1 MAPTAHVTHFKAVG
15 CYQRYAEMF
24 EEAAKALD
32 TAFTRSAGALYTCSC
47 RRCFFCF
54 TRAPDFRTY
63 AQVQRSHPLAQGN
76 DLHSLLI
83 KPIQRLPRYK
93 LLLEQ
98 LHKTCCN
105 AAAAVGGRGV
115 NGAATAAD
123 ATAACVALV
132 DEATIFINERKRD
145 AGKTDG
151 SNPFV
156 SQFISVALVWFVCLI
171 YITVCLFDILRQ
183 ST

>member
-1 MAPTAHVTHFKAVG
+1 MR
-15 CYQRYAEMF
+15 CR
-24 EEAAKALD
+24 LRLCR
-32 TAFTRSAGALYTCSC
+32 FTRV
-47 RRCFFCF
+47 
-54 TRAPDFRTY
+54 PDFRTY

-105 AAAAVGGRGV
+105 AAAAVAGRGV
-115 NGAATAAD
+115 NGAAAAAD
-123 ATAACVALV
+123 ATAECVALV

-145 AGKTDG
+145 AGKTVPT
-151 SNPFV
+151 PFV
-156 SQFISVALVWFVCLI
+156 SEFISVALVWDVRRFVCLM
-171 YITVCLFDILRQ
+171 FLRQ
-183 ST
+183 SI

>member
-1 MAPTAHVTHFKAVG
+1 ML
-15 CYQRYAEMF
+15 
-24 EEAAKALD
+24 ALLLPFYPRIHMRRCRCFCR
-32 TAFTRSAGALYTCSC
+32 FTRV
-47 RRCFFCF
+47 
-54 TRAPDFRTY
+54 PDFRTY

-115 NGAATAAD
+115 NGAAAAAH

-145 AGKTDG
+145 AGKTVPTPLFLNL
-151 SNPFV
+151 SAF
-156 SQFISVALVWFVCLI
+156 ALVWDVRRFVCLI
-171 YITVCLFDILRQ
+171 LFATEHLSELRKVKLSFAVQ
-183 ST
+183 QHRSNASPRRAMNLF